1 MSSLSPSFQDSHEI
15 NQELIDKSIRT
26 RKETIKKY
34 RIMRI
39 AFVLFCFILFG
50 HSILFC
56 QNIDSI
62 QARWCIR
69 GEKGDYG
76 ETHSCLYSIQNNT
89 SAKLLIFFVEEN
101 NDSLLPVQLLRR
113 KLLRRYGDFSLSML
127 EWEPNM
133 VIEDSCAIIPELFV
147 KCLLPKETFEIIML
161 FNSSDREKTNVDITK
176 HLLICDEHMFADSL
190 IGMPNFVKNL
200 SRFRV
205 DYPYPYVVM
214 NSSIFQ
220 AFVYKQVK

>member
-1 MSSLSPSFQDSHEI
+1 
-15 NQELIDKSIRT
+15 
-26 RKETIKKY
+26 
-34 RIMRI
+34 MRI
-39 AFVLFCFILFG
+39 AFVLFCFILFD
-50 HSILFC
+50 HSMLFS
-56 QNIDSI
+56 QNINPI

-89 SAKLLIFFVEEN
+89 SAKLLIFFIEEN
-101 NDSLLPVQLLRR
+101 NDSLPPVQLLRR

-200 SRFRV
+200 SLFRV
-205 DYPYPYVVM
+205 DYPYPYVAM

-220 AFVYKQVK
+220 AFIHKQVK